1 MLTSGQRHTTSRKTS
16 SLENTTPSLP
26 RVEGDDLEWEGQLQT
41 WNDRPFTGTEVW
53 RFPNGA
59 IENETAYKD
68 GLSDGLSRT
77 WDEHGQLRSQF
88 TCRLGAMH
96 GICRKWHA
104 NGQLAEEGNYEW
116 GVRLD
121 EKEYNEQGALINRF
135 TIDPADPLSQY
146 GVLLKLREAYNR
158 HL

>member
-1 MLTSGQRHTTSRKTS
+1 MEKETA
-16 SLENTTPSLP
+16 PLP

-41 WNDRPFTGTEVW
+41 WNGEPFTGIEVW

-59 IENETAYKD
+59 IESESTYKD
-68 GLSDGLSRT
+68 GLKDGLSRT

-88 TCRLGAMH
+88 TRRLGAMY
-96 GICRKWHA
+96 GNCRKWHA
-104 NGQLAEEGNYEW
+104 NGQLAEDGNYEW

-121 EKEYNEQGALINRF
+121 EKGYNEQGTLINEF
-135 TIDPADPLSQY
+135 FMDPADSTSQY
-146 GVLLKLREAYNR
+146 RVLLKFREAYDR